1 MDYGFMA
8 LTRRI
13 AELESAA
20 RGHIC
25 NCRGGE
31 ATVYHTA
38 ADLARIRNVHCPVH
52 GERDL
57 GLLVCLPPGGPLRP
71 DDRALCSCPP
81 CAARE
86 WREGQRGPLTE
97 GEREDEIRS
106 WEEQLSGEAMEKF
119 DHDQAQVKPLLR
131 QCRRRRGRRN

>member
-1 MDYGFMA
+1 MDYRFIA

-20 RGHIC
+20 RGDIC

-57 GLLVCLPPGGPLRP
+57 GLLVCLPPRQPPAPRRP
-71 DDRALCSCPP
+71 RPVFVSAVCGTRMAGRAARALN
-81 CAARE
+81 
-86 WREGQRGPLTE
+86 RGGT
-97 GEREDEIRS
+97 
-106 WEEQLSGEAMEKF
+106 
-119 DHDQAQVKPLLR
+119 
-131 QCRRRRGRRN
+131 